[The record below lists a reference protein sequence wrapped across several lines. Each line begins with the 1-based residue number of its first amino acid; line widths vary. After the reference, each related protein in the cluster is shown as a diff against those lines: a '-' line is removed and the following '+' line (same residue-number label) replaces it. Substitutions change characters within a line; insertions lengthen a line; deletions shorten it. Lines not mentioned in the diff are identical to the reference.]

1 VEHEKDGVVL
11 VTVTRTINC
20 IDHNKGG
27 WNMKKMVWFLCLLMV
42 SLTLLSGSFYSAQAE
57 EVIKIGVIQPRSG
70 PLAVSGEDSYWG
82 TKIAIDMVNNAGGI
96 KGKKIEA
103 VVADVPNAGAAQNE
117 VNRLIQNEKVKVI
130 TGIYGS
136 AMAEVAA
143 GICNRNNVLYWEHIS
158 VTDRLSL
165 FGEQA
170 AQIAENFAGKIGLDP
185 KKATIA
191 VVSENGDFGKS
202 IASGVAKY
210 AKEAGMTIVLNEL
223 YDSKTTDTSPIV
235 LKLKASNAD
244 IVIATSYINDGIDIT
259 KKSKVLDY
267 FPKIFLGI
275 GSGYGLA
282 AYGKSLGADAEGMID
297 LDPTSSPLVK
307 NLDPAMAKA
316 VAEFQERF
324 QAARGYASPTV
335 GYLAWQATWVLLHN
349 VIAKAGGTD
358 DLAAMINAAKALDI
372 KAGYLPT
379 GAGIKFDENGQNQ
392 RPVISAM
399 QWQNGKLVTIYPAY
413 LANAKPIMLPLP
425 VWSKR

>member
-1 VEHEKDGVVL
+1 MRKTSWLLVL
-11 VTVTRTINC
+11 
-20 IDHNKGG
+20 
-27 WNMKKMVWFLCLLMV
+27 LLV
-42 SLTLLSGSFYSAQAE
+42 SLVLLNGCSSSKPSTPAAKPAE
-57 EVIKIGVIQPRSG
+57 TIKIGVIQPRSG

-82 TKIAIDMVNNAGGI
+82 TKIAIDMFNEAGGV
-96 KGKKIEA
+96 KGKKIQA

-158 VTDRLSL
+158 VTDRLTKQGYKSVFRMHISGSL

-170 AQIAENFAGKIGLDP
+170 SDIAAAYAKQIGLDP
-185 KKATIA
+185 SKAKIA

-202 IASGVAKY
+202 IAAGVVKKANELKMQI
-210 AKEAGMTIVLNEL
+210 ALNEL

-235 LKLKASNAD
+235 LKLKDSKAD

-267 FPKIFLGI
+267 SPKIFLGI

-297 LDPTSSPLVK
+297 LDPTSSPVLAK
-307 NLDPAMAKA
+307 LDPAMAKA
-316 VAEFQERF
+316 VAEFQKRF
-324 QAARGYASPTV
+324 KEARKYDSPTV
-335 GYLAWQATWVLLHN
+335 GYLAWQATWVLLN
-349 VIAKAGGTD
+349 DVIAKAGGTD
-358 DLAAMINAAKALDI
+358 NLDAMIKAAKALDY
-372 KAGYLPT
+372 KPGYLPT
-379 GAGIKFDENGQNQ
+379 GAGVKFDETGQNQ
-392 RPVISAM
+392 RPVIAAM
-399 QWQNGKLVTIYPAY
+399 QWRGGKLVTIYPEY
-413 LANAKPIMLPLP
+413 LANAKAIMIPRP
-425 VWSKR
+425 AWKR

>member
-1 VEHEKDGVVL
+1 MRKL
-11 VTVTRTINC
+11 S
-20 IDHNKGG
+20 
-27 WNMKKMVWFLCLLMV
+27 WFLVLMLA
-42 SLTLLSGSFYSAQAE
+42 SLTLLSGCSSSAPTNTAKPA

-82 TKIAIDMVNNAGGI
+82 TKIAIDMVNEAGGI

-103 VVADVPNAGAAQNE
+103 VVADVPNSGAAQNE

-143 GICNRNNVLYWEHIS
+143 GICNRNDVLYWEHIS
-158 VTDRLSL
+158 VTDRLTKQGYKSVFRMHINGSL

-170 AQIAENFAGKIGLDP
+170 AQIAENYAKKIGLDP
-185 KKATIA
+185 KKATVA

-202 IASGVAKY
+202 ITSGVEAYSNK
-210 AKEAGMTIVLNEL
+210 AGMKIVLNEL

-235 LKLKASNAD
+235 LKLKDSSAD

-267 FPKIFLGI
+267 SPKIFLGI

-282 AYGKSLGADAEGMID
+282 AYGKSLEKDAEGMID
-297 LDPTSSPLVK
+297 LDPTSTPVLK

-316 VAEFQERF
+316 VAEFQKRF
-324 QAARGYASPTV
+324 EAARGYASPTV
-335 GYLAWQATWVLLHN
+335 GYLAWQATWVLLNN
-349 VIAKAGGTD
+349 VIAAAGGTD
-358 DLAAMINAAKALDI
+358 DLAAMIKAAKELDL

-379 GAGIKFDENGQNQ
+379 GAGVKFDESGQNQ
-392 RPVISAM
+392 RAIISAM
-399 QWQNGKLVTIYPAY
+399 QWQKGKLVTIYPEY
-413 LANAKPIMLPLP
+413 LANAEGILSPLP
-425 VWSKR
+425 AWNQR

>member
-1 VEHEKDGVVL
+1 MKKL
-11 VTVTRTINC
+11 SWFLILMLASVTV
-20 IDHNKGG
+20 
-27 WNMKKMVWFLCLLMV
+27 
-42 SLTLLSGSFYSAQAE
+42 LSGCSSSTPANTAKPA

-82 TKIAIDMVNNAGGI
+82 TKIAIDMVNEAGGI

-143 GICNRNNVLYWEHIS
+143 GICNRNEVLYWEHIS
-158 VTDRLSL
+158 VTDRLTKQGYKSVFRMHINGSL

-170 AQIAENFAGKIGLDP
+170 AQIAESYAKKIGLDP
-185 KKATIA
+185 TKATVA

-202 IASGVAKY
+202 IAAGVDAYTK
-210 AKEAGMTIVLNEL
+210 KAGTKIVLNEL

-267 FPKIFLGI
+267 SPKIFLGI

-282 AYGKSLGADAEGMID
+282 AYGKSLEKDAEGMID
-297 LDPTSSPLVK
+297 LDPTSTPVLK
-307 NLDPAMAKA
+307 NLDPNMAKA
-316 VAEFQERF
+316 VEEFQKRF
-324 QAARGYASPTV
+324 KAARGYDSPTV
-335 GYLAWQATWVLLHN
+335 GYLAWQATWVLLNN
-349 VIAKAGGTD
+349 VIATAGGTD
-358 DLAAMINAAKALDI
+358 NLAAMIKAAKELDI
-372 KAGYLPT
+372 KVGSLPT
-379 GAGIKFDENGQNQ
+379 GAGVKFDESGQNT
-392 RPVISAM
+392 RAVISAM
-399 QWQNGKLVTIYPAY
+399 QWQKGKLVTIYPDY
-413 LANAKPIMLPLP
+413 LANAQGIMIPLP
-425 VWSKR
+425 AWNKR

>member
-1 VEHEKDGVVL
+1 MRKTAL
-11 VTVTRTINC
+11 
-20 IDHNKGG
+20 
-27 WNMKKMVWFLCLLMV
+27 LLALLMV
-42 SLTLLSGSFYSAQAE
+42 SLTLLSGCSSSTPSSTSTKPAE
-57 EVIKIGVIQPRSG
+57 PIKIGVIQPRSG

-82 TKIAIDMVNNAGGI
+82 TKIAIDMFNEAGGI
-96 KGKKIEA
+96 KGRKIEA

-143 GICNRNNVLYWEHIS
+143 GICNRNDVLYWEHIS
-158 VTDRLSL
+158 VTDRLTKQGYKSVFRVHINGSL

-170 AQIAENFAGKIGLDP
+170 AQIAESFAKKIGLDP
-185 KKATIA
+185 KAATIA

-202 IASGVAKY
+202 IASGVEKY
-210 AKEAGMTIVLNEL
+210 AKEAGMKIVLNEF

-235 LKLKASNAD
+235 LKLKASGAD
-244 IVIATSYINDGIDIT
+244 VVIATSYINDGIDIT

-267 FPKIFLGI
+267 SPKIFLGI

-282 AYGKSLGADAEGMID
+282 AYGTSLGADAEGMID
-297 LDPTSSPLVK
+297 LDPTSTPVVK
-307 NLDPAMAKA
+307 NLDPEMAKN
-316 VAEFQERF
+316 VAEFQKRF

-335 GYLAWQATWVLLHN
+335 GYLAWQATWVLLNN

-358 DLAAMINAAKALDI
+358 DLNAMIAAAKALDI

-379 GAGIKFDENGQNQ
+379 GAGIKFDETGQNQ
-392 RPVISAM
+392 RAIISAM
-399 QWQNGKLVTIYPAY
+399 QWQKGKLVTIYPEY
-413 LANAKPIMLPLP
+413 LANAQPVMIPLP
-425 VWSKR
+425 AWGKR

>member
-1 VEHEKDGVVL
+1 MRKTAWL
-11 VTVTRTINC
+11 LT
-20 IDHNKGG
+20 
-27 WNMKKMVWFLCLLMV
+27 LLMV
-42 SLTLLSGSFYSAQAE
+42 SLTLLSGCSSSAPTTSAPAKPAE
-57 EVIKIGVIQPRSG
+57 TIKIGVIQPRSG
-70 PLAVSGEDSYWG
+70 PLAVSGEDSYVG
-82 TKIAIDMVNNAGGI
+82 TKIAIDMFNEAGGV

-143 GICNRNNVLYWEHIS
+143 GICNRNDVLYWEHIS
-158 VTDRLSL
+158 VTDRLTKQGYKSVFRMHISGSL

-170 AQIAENFAGKIGLDP
+170 TDIAAAYAKKIGIDP
-185 KKATIA
+185 KNATIA

-202 IASGVAKY
+202 ITAGVVKKA
-210 AKEAGMTIVLNEL
+210 AELGMKIVLNEL

-235 LKLKASNAD
+235 LKLKDSKAD

-267 FPKIFLGI
+267 TPKVFLGI

-297 LDPTSSPLVK
+297 LDPTSTPVVK

-316 VAEFQERF
+316 VTEFQKRF
-324 QAARGYASPTV
+324 KAARGYDSPTV
-335 GYLAWQATWVLLHN
+335 GYLAWQATWVLLN
-349 VIAKAGGTD
+349 DVIGKVGGTN
-358 DLAAMINAAKALDI
+358 DLAAMIKTAKALDL

-379 GAGIKFDENGQNQ
+379 GAGVKFDENGQNL

-399 QWQNGKLVTIYPAY
+399 QWQGGKLVTIFPDY
-413 LANAKPIMLPLP
+413 LANAQPIMIPRP
-425 VWSKR
+425 AWKR

>member
-1 VEHEKDGVVL
+1 MRKL
-11 VTVTRTINC
+11 S
-20 IDHNKGG
+20 
-27 WNMKKMVWFLCLLMV
+27 WFLVLMLA
-42 SLTLLSGSFYSAQAE
+42 SLTLLSGCSSSAPTNTAKPA

-82 TKIAIDMVNNAGGI
+82 TKIAIDMVNEAGGI

-103 VVADVPNAGAAQNE
+103 VVADVPNSGAAQNE

-143 GICNRNNVLYWEHIS
+143 GICNRNDVLYWEHIS
-158 VTDRLSL
+158 VTDRLTKQGYKSVFRMHINGSL

-170 AQIAENFAGKIGLDP
+170 AQIAENYAKKIGLDP
-185 KKATIA
+185 KKATVA

-202 IASGVAKY
+202 ITSGVEAYSNK
-210 AKEAGMTIVLNEL
+210 AGMKIVLNEL

-235 LKLKASNAD
+235 LKLKDSSAD

-267 FPKIFLGI
+267 SPKIFLGI

-282 AYGKSLGADAEGMID
+282 AYGKSLEKDAEGMID
-297 LDPTSSPLVK
+297 LDPTSTPVLK

-316 VAEFQERF
+316 VAEFQKRF
-324 QAARGYASPTV
+324 EAARGYASPTV
-335 GYLAWQATWVLLHN
+335 GYLAWQATWVLLNN
-349 VIAKAGGTD
+349 VIAAAGGTD
-358 DLAAMINAAKALDI
+358 DLAAMIKAAKELDL

-379 GAGIKFDENGQNQ
+379 GAGVKFDESGQNQ
-392 RPVISAM
+392 RAIISAM
-399 QWQNGKLVTIYPAY
+399 QWQKGKLVTIYPEY
-413 LANAKPIMLPLP
+413 LANAEAIMIPLP
-425 VWSKR
+425 AWNKR

>member
-1 VEHEKDGVVL
+1 MKKTSWVL
-11 VTVTRTINC
+11 V
-20 IDHNKGG
+20 
-27 WNMKKMVWFLCLLMV
+27 LLLV
-42 SLTLLSGSFYSAQAE
+42 SVMILSGCSSSTPSTPAKPA

-70 PLAVSGEDSYWG
+70 PLAVSGEDSYLG
-82 TKIAIDMVNNAGGI
+82 TKIAIDMFNEAGGI
-96 KGKKIEA
+96 NGKKIEA

-136 AMAEVAA
+136 GMAEVAA
-143 GICNRNNVLYWEHIS
+143 GICNRNDVLYWEHIS
-158 VTDRLSL
+158 VTDRLTKQGYKSVFRMHISGSL

-170 AQIAENFAGKIGLDP
+170 TDIAAAYAKKIGLDP
-185 KKATIA
+185 KNATIA

-202 IASGVAKY
+202 ITAGVVKKA
-210 AKEAGMTIVLNEL
+210 AEHGMKIVLNEL

-235 LKLKASNAD
+235 LKLKDSKAD

-267 FPKIFLGI
+267 APKIFLGI

-297 LDPTSSPLVK
+297 LDPTSTPVIK

-316 VAEFQERF
+316 VEEFQKRF
-324 QAARGYASPTV
+324 KAARGYDSPTV
-335 GYLAWQATWVLLHN
+335 GYLAWQATWVLLNN
-349 VIAKAGGTD
+349 VIAKAGGTN
-358 DLAAMINAAKALDI
+358 DLAAMISAAKALDL

-379 GAGIKFDENGQNQ
+379 GAGVKFDENGQNL
-392 RPVISAM
+392 RPIISAM
-399 QWQNGKLVTIYPAY
+399 QWQKGKLVTIFPDY
-413 LANAKPIMLPLP
+413 LANAQAVMMPLP
-425 VWSKR
+425 AWGKR

>member
-1 VEHEKDGVVL
+1 MRKL
-11 VTVTRTINC
+11 S
-20 IDHNKGG
+20 
-27 WNMKKMVWFLCLLMV
+27 WFLVLMLA
-42 SLTLLSGSFYSAQAE
+42 SLTLLSGCSSSAPTNTAKPA

-82 TKIAIDMVNNAGGI
+82 TKIAIDMVNEAGGI

-103 VVADVPNAGAAQNE
+103 VVADVPNSGAAQNE

-143 GICNRNNVLYWEHIS
+143 GICNRNDVLYWEHIS
-158 VTDRLSL
+158 VTDRLTKQGYKSVFRMHINGSL

-170 AQIAENFAGKIGLDP
+170 AQIAENYAKKIGLDP
-185 KKATIA
+185 KKATVA

-202 IASGVAKY
+202 ITSGVEAYSNK
-210 AKEAGMTIVLNEL
+210 AGMKIVLNEL

-235 LKLKASNAD
+235 LKLKDSSAD

-267 FPKIFLGI
+267 SPKIFLGI

-282 AYGKSLGADAEGMID
+282 AYGKSLEKDAEGMID
-297 LDPTSSPLVK
+297 LDPTSTPVLK

-316 VAEFQERF
+316 VAEFQKRF
-324 QAARGYASPTV
+324 EAARGYASPTV
-335 GYLAWQATWVLLHN
+335 GYLAWQATWVLLNN
-349 VIAKAGGTD
+349 VIAAAGGTD
-358 DLAAMINAAKALDI
+358 DLAAMIKAAKELDL

-379 GAGIKFDENGQNQ
+379 GAGVKFDESGQNQ
-392 RPVISAM
+392 RAIISAM
-399 QWQNGKLVTIYPAY
+399 QWQKGKLVTIYPEY
-413 LANAKPIMLPLP
+413 LANAEAIMSPLP
-425 VWSKR
+425 AWNKR